1 MAMTDGISVDE
12 LEDRGSNNSIAEVS
26 KVAEGLVWVCRG
38 RLESVCVCTKGRR
51 VEDCDG
57 SSELL
62 RAPANLGLSGSG
74 HKTSRILSLPPN
86 LTSLR
91 VVCPHPSRHVAD
103 VAPRSTRQSN
113 QSRQN
118 QNYP

>member
-38 RLESVCVCTKGRR
+38 RLESVCVCAKGRR

-62 RAPANLGLSGSG
+62 RAPANLGPSGSG
-74 HKTSRILSLPPN
+74 HKTSRILSP
-86 LTSLR
+86 TQFDFA
-91 VVCPHPSRHVAD
+91 PSRLPFFYPPCSRCSA
-103 VAPRSTRQSN
+103 RQSN

-118 QNYP
+118 

>member
-12 LEDRGSNNSIAEVS
+12 LEDSSNDSIAEVS
-26 KVAEGLVWVCRG
+26 RIAEGLVRVCRG
-38 RLESVCVCTKGRR
+38 RLESVCVCAKGRR

-62 RAPANLGLSGSG
+62 RAPANLGPSGSG

-91 VVCPHPSRHVAD
+91 VVCPYPSRHVAD
-103 VAPRSTRQSN
+103 VAPKSARQSN